1 MQHIHGRAFAGILEI
16 ITLMKNGFA
25 DGAYARWRSM
35 YELSIISSIYHAIW
49 RKCCKKFYE
58 ASETDDRYEWARE
71 SKIFSTKKNTLHLMI
86 YKNLRY

>member
-1 MQHIHGRAFAGILEI
+1 MQEFLEI

-35 YELSIISSIYHAIW
+35 YELSIISSFIIQYGENVA
-49 RKCCKKFYE
+49 KKFYE

-71 SKIFSTKKNTLHLMI
+71 SKIFSTKKKHITFNDI
-86 YKNLRY
+86 QKACDINSDI